1 MGRKCYLERPGYR
14 LYPNIFCILVAGSG
28 TCRKTTAVNI
38 GIRFLRTIATT
49 RIIGGK
55 ITPEQFIAEFEE
67 SRELIEASNPPAYRT
82 PPILVYSPELSV
94 FLTKANYGESMIHNL
109 TDLFDC
115 PDEWPYKTKNAGKY
129 ILKDVYLSIL
139 AATTPT
145 GINSGIPPAAMEEGF
160 GSRTILPFQAET
172 DKEPHLFPEEDSKL
186 ILTRLRMEEDL
197 KKKLLEVSKI
207 AGQFTFTKE
216 AKSWF
221 ESWYR
226 QHLKAPP
233 ADKRLTGMHARKHD
247 HVFRVAMVLAA
258 CTGST
263 IIQQSQGEAA
273 LMALNNIE
281 QLAPGAFSEMGST
294 PISQNIAR
302 AEILMRHFKTLQY
315 SELLRRLHP
324 VHADEFKLIVETLT
338 QRGQIRRDQGRHS
351 LLIWLGE

>member
-1 MGRKCYLERPGYR
+1 MGRKCYIERGYYR
-14 LYPNIFCILVAGSG
+14 LYPNIFCILVAGSA
-28 TCRKTTAVNI
+28 TCRKSTAVNI
-38 GIRFLRTIATT
+38 GVRFLRTISST

-67 SRELIEASNPPAYRT
+67 SRELIIGSDPPAYRT

-109 TDLFDC
+109 TDLYDC
-115 PDEWPYKTKNAGKY
+115 PDEWPYKTKNSGKY
-129 ILKDVYLSIL
+129 LLKDVYLSIL

-145 GINSGIPPAAMEEGF
+145 GVNNGIPPAAMEEGF
-160 GSRTILPFQAET
+160 GSRTILPFQADT
-172 DKEPHLFPEEDSKL
+172 DKDPHLFPSKDPKI
-186 ILTRLRMEEDL
+186 ILAKLRMEDEL
-197 KKKLLEVSKI
+197 RKQLLDISRINGE
-207 AGQFTFTKE
+207 FTFTQE
-216 AKSWF
+216 AIEWS
-221 ESWYR
+221 ESWYA

-233 ADKRLTGMHARKHD
+233 ADKRLSGMHGRKHD

-258 CTGST
+258 ATGST
-263 IIQQSQGEAA
+263 VIEQSQCEAA

-315 SELLRRLHP
+315 SELLRRLNP
-324 VHADEFKLIVETLT
+324 VHADEFKLILETLI
-338 QRGQIRRDQGRHS
+338 QRGQVQRDQVRHS
-351 LLIWLGE
+351 LLIWQGE